1 MSSHHVSIP
10 LNCRRE
16 VQSVEQRCNN
26 DVNIMWATQSSLIP
40 RLNNLCG
47 EEEKGPGTHCSHMCQ
62 VSLVTCILLR
72 YTKITVNFCL
82 LAEWLQCRDNYT
94 PCETHTGSFEVRNN
108 ITLMVTVCIASFK
121 TIGKLQR
128 KRLHQSHAIAFN
140 WNGWTHRR
148 AKSIV
153 HSLSLCCRP
162 HRVWSAAS
170 IFHTGEVSMPH
181 GG

>member
-1 MSSHHVSIP
+1 MQHTFSGGLEMVW
-10 LNCRRE
+10 L
-16 VQSVEQRCNN
+16 
-26 DVNIMWATQSSLIP
+26 D
-40 RLNNLCG
+40 RLASFPGSCAG
-47 EEEKGPGTHCSHMCQ
+47 EEEKEPGTHCSRMRQ
-62 VSLVTCILLR
+62 VPLVTCILLR

-140 WNGWTHRR
+140 WNG
-148 AKSIV
+148 
-153 HSLSLCCRP
+153 
-162 HRVWSAAS
+162 
-170 IFHTGEVSMPH
+170 
-181 GG
+181 